1 MRNESR
7 IAKLPTCFKTRFSD
21 CRENTVV
28 SKFYSRLLV
37 FTLFFALVVIVL
49 GAYTRLADAGL
60 GCPDW
65 PGCYGHLTVPETTEG
80 TGFERPL
87 EPAKAWAEMVHRYVA
102 GILGIVILGIFLLA
116 LFVREIRERQ
126 GALLPFVLLC
136 VVIMQALF
144 GMWTVTKQLSPVYV
158 TAHLIGGFTTLSL
171 IWILLLRSKQ
181 RSKRPQDGVM
191 SVRRFNRFNRFK
203 GLRILAGGALLL
215 LIIQIVLGGW
225 VSTNYAAIA
234 CGPTYP
240 TCHGSLWPSADFKEG
255 FSLMIHLEE
264 GKDYEYGILE
274 SPARTAIHMTHRM
287 GALVVLSVVGLLGL
301 LLAFS
306 KKAIVARKAARIM
319 LVLLAVQFTLGIL
332 NVVLALPIGI
342 ATAHNL
348 VAALLLLSLIAVNY
362 KLTANR

>member
-1 MRNESR
+1 M
-7 IAKLPTCFKTRFSD
+7 
-21 CRENTVV
+21 
-28 SKFYSRLLV
+28 SKFYSNLLA

-65 PGCYGHLTVPETTEG
+65 PGCYGHLTVPESTEG

-102 GILGIVILGIFLLA
+102 GILGVIILSIFLIA
-116 LFVREIRERQ
+116 SFSREIRERQ
-126 GALLPFVLLC
+126 GAVLPFVLLC

-171 IWILLLRSKQ
+171 IWIILLRSKN
-181 RSKRPQDGVM
+181 RIKRPQGGAM
-191 SVRRFNRFNRFK
+191 SIRRYNRFK

-255 FSLMIHLEE
+255 FSLLVHLEE
-264 GKDYEYGILE
+264 GRDYEYGILE

-287 GALVVLSVVGLLGL
+287 GALVVLSVLGLLGL

-306 KKAIVARKAARIM
+306 NKVAFANKTAKIM
-319 LVLLAVQFTLGIL
+319 LLLLGVQFTLGIL
-332 NVVLALPIGI
+332 NVVLALPIAI

-348 VAALLLLSLIAVNY
+348 VAALLLLSVITLNFKLAVH
-362 KLTANR
+362 R